1 MFGTRYLA
9 GASGVL
15 PIVIAGGGLALL
27 YLLVTY
33 TVAIEDARWSWL
45 LALGVAMQVDAD
57 HPLARLRDPGRDRPG
72 HGRRVLLLLNEA
84 RFHSLLLRPA
94 RD

>member
-1 MFGTRYLA
+1 MRL
-9 GASGVL
+9 GVL

-45 LALGVAMQVDAD
+45 LVFGVAMQSGLIA
-57 HPLARLRDPGRDRPG
+57 LL
-72 HGRRVLLLLNEA
+72 HGSATQVAIAQASVVGVLLLLNEA
-84 RFHSLLLRPA
+84 RFHSLLLRPVLRA
-94 RD
+94 TPPSACR